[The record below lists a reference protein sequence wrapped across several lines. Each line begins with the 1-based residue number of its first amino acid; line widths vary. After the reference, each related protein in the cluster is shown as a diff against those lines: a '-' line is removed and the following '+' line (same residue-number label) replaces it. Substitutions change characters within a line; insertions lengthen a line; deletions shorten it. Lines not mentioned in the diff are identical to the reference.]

1 MCIMYVSC
9 VYICIYIYYD
19 IAIWSHSTPLSHPP
33 GSPGQHV
40 RQPAPLRCTGI
51 EAFRRAQGLPKEYR

>member
-1 MCIMYVSC
+1 MYYECIMCKY
-9 VYICIYIYYD
+9 IYIYIMILQYGP
-19 IAIWSHSTPLSHPP
+19 IQPP
-33 GSPGQHV
+33 KPSSRVPGQHV